1 MTSRPS
7 EAEQVRVP
15 EFRIE
20 LWGYERRS
28 VDAYIVQ
35 LAGRVSPDPSGRRP
49 ESAGAEAEVAALRRR
64 VAELEGR
71 AAGASALPA
80 VPSARSL
87 PEAGSEA
94 GRLLTE
100 AGEVAEGVQRR
111 ALEFARHAVAAAEA
125 QAARITAEAQQTLE
139 RATAVRDGAER
150 EAREIVDRAFSDAR
164 IEIQRRS
171 ASLRADVDRLLEV
184 RDRTLGDLARVRGE
198 VEALLGHDL
207 STNGAV
213 THRGSRPQCAK

>member
-28 VDAYIVQ
+28 VDAYIAQ
-35 LAGRVSPDPSGRRP
+35 LAGRVSPDPSGPQRP

-64 VAELEGR
+64 VAELEGG
-71 AAGASALPA
+71 AAGALALPA
-80 VPSARSL
+80 LPGARSL

-94 GRLLTE
+94 GRLLAE

-111 ALEFARHAVAAAEA
+111 ALEFAQRAVDDAEA
-125 QAARITAEAQQTLE
+125 HAARLMAEAQQALE
-139 RATAVRDGAER
+139 QAAAVRDGAER

-198 VEALLGHDL
+198 VAALLGHDL

-213 THRGSRPQCAK
+213 THRA